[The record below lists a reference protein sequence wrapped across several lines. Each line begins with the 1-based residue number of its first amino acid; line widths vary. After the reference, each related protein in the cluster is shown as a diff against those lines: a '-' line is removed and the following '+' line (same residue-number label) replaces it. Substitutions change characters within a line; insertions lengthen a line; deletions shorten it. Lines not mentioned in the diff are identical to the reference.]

1 MVVQDRV
8 QRHVVRFGLEIRQ
21 KARREAQTD
30 GERPRLQRGQ
40 HAVIK
45 ATAVAKPIAA
55 RRITHTRHKQ
65 QRGHDHLG
73 VLGLGDAIG
82 IFFHR
87 TAWIPGMKGHGL
99 VNFVHHRQSNTAGLG
114 LIEQFAVFLPAVQG
128 RERVKFALDRPVGA
142 NHRIRTAQQP
152 NAHHALQKI
161 GALSSIRQVQT
172 LLNEKLAKGF
182 FFKRPFFIRVIHN
195 PHMQFHTILTS
206 IALLGCLALSAIAP
220 AYAQAKAPGKTQADE
235 AILDM
240 SQAFKK
246 VDSKRLSALLPQ
258 VRGHVLEPWGAY
270 WELRARLDTA
280 TPGEIQAFLTRFAG
294 TYQEDRLRNDW
305 LLLLGKN
312 REWGTFLA
320 EYPNFRMND
329 DRSVR
334 CYALLTEFNAR
345 ELDVARQVEDL
356 WLAQRDADDGCAAAA
371 EQQIK
376 AGKLKPHSAWLRA
389 RLGMENDRPRM
400 VSQSVGLLNADWAST
415 ASAIYANPRHYLDGK
430 LLALRPRTK
439 ELVTLAMIRL
449 AVSEPDAAA
458 IEIDKLRWKTQ
469 LTQEERSWVWG
480 AIGKR
485 AAMRLSDGAIAYFLK
500 GQDQFMQD
508 DQLAWKV
515 RAALRAGNWAQVSTA
530 IAAMSEGQRK
540 DPSWVYWRARALLSQ
555 AKGEADRAEAT
566 RLLTSIAGVGG
577 FYEQLALEELGQRI
591 TVPERPT
598 ALTPEEKDTVRRNAG
613 LNRALYAIDIG
624 LRSEGVREWN
634 YSTNLHQRG
643 GMSDRELLAA
653 AELACQHEVWDRCIN
668 TSERTKSVIDFEQR
682 FPMPH
687 KDAVLQR
694 ATQIGL
700 DPAYVYGLIRQES
713 RFIMD
718 ARSGVGASGLMQVMP
733 PTARWTAKK
742 IGLTSFQPHQIT
754 DRDTNI
760 AIGTGYLKLV
770 LDDFAGSMP
779 MAAAAYNA
787 GPGRPRSWRGQ
798 SGAPVLEAAIW
809 AENVPFTE
817 TRDYVKKVLS
827 NTTNYAALITGQP
840 QSLKSR
846 LGLVGPRDAGA
857 TAMSSDLP

>member
-1 MVVQDRV
+1 
-8 QRHVVRFGLEIRQ
+8 
-21 KARREAQTD
+21 
-30 GERPRLQRGQ
+30 
-40 HAVIK
+40 
-45 ATAVAKPIAA
+45 
-55 RRITHTRHKQ
+55 
-65 QRGHDHLG
+65 
-73 VLGLGDAIG
+73 
-82 IFFHR
+82 
-87 TAWIPGMKGHGL
+87 
-99 VNFVHHRQSNTAGLG
+99 
-114 LIEQFAVFLPAVQG
+114 
-128 RERVKFALDRPVGA
+128 
-142 NHRIRTAQQP
+142 
-152 NAHHALQKI
+152 
-161 GALSSIRQVQT
+161 
-172 LLNEKLAKGF
+172 
-182 FFKRPFFIRVIHN
+182 
-195 PHMQFHTILTS
+195 MQFHTILTS
-206 IALLGCLALSAIAP
+206 IALLGCLTLSATVP
-220 AYAQAKAPGKTQADE
+220 AYAQSRGIVIAQADE
-235 AILDM
+235 AILEM

-246 VDSKRLSALLPQ
+246 ADARRLTALLPQ
-258 VRGHVLEPWGAY
+258 VRGHALEPWGAY
-270 WELRARLDTA
+270 WELRARLETA
-280 TPGEIQAFLTRFAG
+280 APSEIQEFLTRFAG

-305 LLLLGKN
+305 LLLLGQN
-312 REWGTFLA
+312 REWGTFMA

-334 CYALLTEFNAR
+334 CYALLTEFNSR
-345 ELDVARQVEDL
+345 ELDVARQVETL
-356 WLAQRDADDGCAAAA
+356 WLAQREADDGCAAAA

-376 AGKLKPHSAWLRA
+376 AGKLPPHTAWLRA
-389 RLGMENDRPRM
+389 RLGMENDRLRIAT
-400 VSQSVGLLNADWAST
+400 QAVGLLNAEWANT
-415 ASAIYANPRHYLDGK
+415 VSAIYAKPDHYLDGK

-449 AVSEPDAAA
+449 AVSDPDAAA

-480 AIGKR
+480 VIGKR
-485 AAMRLSDGAIAYFLK
+485 AAMRLSDGAIAYFQH

-515 RAALRAGNWAQVSTA
+515 RAALRAGNWEQGSSA

-540 DPSWVYWRARALLSQ
+540 DATWVYWRARALLTL

-566 RLLTSIAGVGG
+566 RLLTSIAGVSG

-591 TVPERPT
+591 AVPARPA
-598 ALTPEEKDTVRRNAG
+598 ALTPDEKDTARRNVG
-613 LNRALYAIDIG
+613 LNRSLYAIQIG

-653 AELACQHEVWDRCIN
+653 ADLACQREVWDRCIN
-668 TSERTKSVIDFEQR
+668 TSERTKGVIDFEQR
-682 FPMPH
+682 FPMPF
-687 KDAVLQR
+687 KDAVVQR

-713 RFIMD
+713 RFVMD

-742 IGLTSFQPHQIT
+742 IGMTDFKPHQLA

-760 AIGTGYLKLV
+760 AIGAGYLKLV

-798 SGAPVLEAAIW
+798 TGGPVLEAAIW
-809 AENVPFTE
+809 AENVPFAE

-846 LGLVGPRDAGA
+846 LGMVGPRDANA
-857 TAMSSDLP
+857 LEVNRELP